1 MSQKIKLVLST
12 ALVVLLTGLLL
23 FTQQYWQLD
32 LADLNLTKHVT
43 TEYNQLVLF
52 KGVTFLGKTLFLV
65 VLGFLLGNETNLRYV
80 RAIKLWLATVV
91 TSLAL
96 QVVALYLNDS
106 FSVSDLYNSLLP
118 VLRNTYP
125 LASGVLIGLCCLKKA
140 DEYFLKLSW
149 KQILVIVIIMTG
161 LPTIFGQD
169 PFGIWN
175 GTGLTFGLVMFLVGA
190 VIAKKPVEIK
200 AWLAL
205 AISLIAGIFY
215 LLLNYWMPYISHDI
229 HGDYSTAGRFLNNGA
244 LPAVIFAVF
253 MGMAILPYFKE
264 MKRRWQLVLANF
276 AYIGLL
282 LATNNVILA
291 VTKAQFDKKY
301 SNTAS
306 LIKAHAVFSQS
317 MHQLGWLIITTFI
330 LGALAYLPVNRRLE
344 KNWANFD
351 LVNVLRTVRNWSREN
366 KRYLWGILG
375 AVILSYSSF
384 LFVSPNF
391 KITLNMGPTYSA
403 WHYIF
408 LARPMMIWLNALI
421 IIALWGII
429 FGLTNRYWVSTLG
442 VAISMLVLLVTE
454 NIKVGIRNEPI
465 LPSEIV
471 MLKAINELLH
481 MATTPVLVGG
491 AVGLG
496 LGISLIV
503 YMERKYPQPGIK
515 WLTRVVL
522 VSVSCLFFSSSLFLN
537 HNKGKIHTVSL
548 ALGNDPAFYN
558 QLLGAQQNGPLL
570 QFLDNVDTQVMEK
583 PADYS
588 QAKMAEL
595 ANKYNAVAQKL
606 NQTRTNNWHDQSIIF
621 SLSESFADPNR
632 VPGVSLAHNPIKQI
646 QGIMAKNT
654 SGLMLSSG
662 YGGGTAN
669 IEYMSLTGLTV
680 ANFSATLPTPYTQ
693 LVPFQKQAWSFNQLF
708 AKSAAIHPYEGVFYS
723 RPTTY
728 KKFGFERFYHLGS
741 KYKITDQET
750 IDRSPYLDDKTAF
763 ANTLRVLKERGNGQF
778 INLVSMQ
785 NHFPYDKGYYDG
797 TKKYRATGSAVTDET
812 TADMIADFATGLS
825 YTDKAVANFI
835 KQIDKLNR
843 PVTIVFYGD
852 HLPGIYSGNN
862 MKEDGVVLHETDY
875 FIYSNKYARKHG
887 AKIKLAKATGL
898 VAPNDFPA
906 MVAEQTNS
914 KVNGYLA
921 LLTKVKDELPAM
933 STNPKLNAT
942 NNYNTMVSFVTKQGK
957 ILKSEQL
964 TKKQQELY
972 HDYQLVQYDMTAGK
986 QYLLKNKDFSK

>member
-1 MSQKIKLVLST
+1 MSHKLKEAISITLVL
-12 ALVVLLTGLLL
+12 LLTGLVL
-23 FTQQYWQLD
+23 FSQQYWQID
-32 LADLNLTKHVT
+32 LSLEKSIANKYSYLS
-43 TEYNQLVLF
+43 LF
-52 KGVTFLGKTLFLV
+52 KGITFLGKPLFLII
-65 VLGFLLGNETNLRYV
+65 LGFLLGNETNLRYV
-80 RAIKLWLATVV
+80 RAIKFWLVMVV
-91 TSLAL
+91 TSISL
-96 QVVALYLNDS
+96 QVIILYFDNS
-106 FSVSDLYNSLLP
+106 FSISELYNSLLP
-118 VLRNTYP
+118 LLRNTYP
-125 LASGVLIGLCCLKKA
+125 LASGVIVGLCCLKKV
-140 DEYFLKLSW
+140 DEYLLKLSW
-149 KQILVIVIIMTG
+149 RQLIIVFVVATG
-161 LPTIFGQD
+161 LPSIFGQD
-169 PFGIWN
+169 PFAMNN
-175 GTGLTFGLVMFLVGA
+175 GNGLTFGLVMFLFGA
-190 VIAKKPVEIK
+190 IVARKKV
-200 AWLAL
+200 WLQTKRCLIL
-205 AISLIAGIFY
+205 ATIMGASY
-215 LLLNYWMPYISHDI
+215 LLINYWMPYISYDV
-229 HGDYSTAGRFLNNGA
+229 HGNYSTAGRFLNSGA
-244 LPAVIFAVF
+244 LPAVLFAVF
-253 MGMAILPYFKE
+253 MGMGILPFLGSLARTWKLRLADFAYLGLICATNSSLLSIVKHHFEKNSAVSE
-264 MKRRWQLVLANF
+264 VTLLVIFELGGLVL
-276 AYIGLL
+276 GTLM
-282 LATNNVILA
+282 LA
-291 VTKAQFDKKY
+291 VLAR
-301 SNTAS
+301 TA
-306 LIKAHAVFSQS
+306 
-317 MHQLGWLIITTFI
+317 
-330 LGALAYLPVNRRLE
+330 VNKRLE
-344 KNWANFD
+344 EQWLGYD
-351 LVNVLRTVRNWSREN
+351 LIDVLDSLKSKVLEN
-366 KRYLWGILG
+366 KRYLLGILG
-375 AVILSYSSF
+375 AVVLSYSSF
-384 LFVSPNF
+384 FFVTPNLELTIG
-391 KITLNMGPTYSA
+391 KTTHDIGE
-403 WHYIF
+403 YIF

-442 VAISMLVLLVTE
+442 VAISMLVLFVTE

-522 VSVSCLFFSSSLFLN
+522 VAVSCLFFSSSLFLN

-548 ALGNDPAFYN
+548 ALGNDPIFYN

-583 PADYS
+583 PVDYS

-595 ANKYNAVAQKL
+595 ANKYNGVAQKL
-606 NQTRTNNWHDQSIIF
+606 NQTRTNNWQDQSIIF

-728 KKFGFERFYHLGS
+728 KKFGFDRFYHLGS
-741 KYKITDQET
+741 KYKITDQEK

-763 ANTLRVLKERGNGQF
+763 VNTLRVLKERGNGQF

-862 MKEDGVVLHETDY
+862 MKKDGVVLHETDY

-887 AKIKLAKATGL
+887 AKTKLAKATGL

-957 ILKSEQL
+957 ILKPEQL
-964 TKKQQELY
+964 TKQQQELY

-986 QYLLKNKDFSK
+986 QYLLKNKNFSK

>member
-1 MSQKIKLVLST
+1 MSQKIKL
-12 ALVVLLTGLLL
+12 ALLTVVVVLLTGLLL
-23 FTQQYWQLD
+23 FSQQYWQLD

-43 TEYNQLVLF
+43 TEYNQLALF
-52 KGVTFLGKTLFLV
+52 KGLTFLGKPLFLV
-65 VLGFLLGNETNLRYV
+65 VLGFLLGNELKLRY
-80 RAIKLWLATVV
+80 AKAAKLWMLTII
-91 TSLAL
+91 TSAVL
-96 QVVALYLNDS
+96 QVVALYLNND
-106 FSVSDLYNSLLP
+106 FSISELYNSLLP
-118 VLRNTYP
+118 LLRNTYP
-125 LASGVLIGLCCLKKA
+125 LASGVMVGLCCLKKV
-140 DEYFLKLSW
+140 DEYLLKLSW
-149 KQILVIVIIMTG
+149 RQLIIVLIVATG
-161 LPTIFGQD
+161 LPSIFGQD
-169 PFGIWN
+169 PFAMNDGN
-175 GTGLTFGLVMFLVGA
+175 GLTFGLVMFLFGA
-190 VIAKKPVEIK
+190 IVARKKV
-200 AWLAL
+200 WLQTKRCLIL
-205 AISLIAGIFY
+205 ATIMGAGY
-215 LLLNYWMPYISHDI
+215 LLINYWMPYISYDV
-229 HGDYSTAGRFLNNGA
+229 HGNYSTAGRFLNSGA
-244 LPAVIFAVF
+244 LLAVLFAVF
-253 MGMAILPYFKE
+253 MGMGILPFLGSLARTWKLRLADFAYLGLICATNSSLLSIVKHHFEKNSAILQVTF
-264 MKRRWQLVLANF
+264 LVIVELG
-276 AYIGLL
+276 GLSL
-282 LATNNVILA
+282 GTLILA
-291 VTKAQFDKKY
+291 FLAR
-301 SNTAS
+301 TA
-306 LIKAHAVFSQS
+306 
-317 MHQLGWLIITTFI
+317 
-330 LGALAYLPVNRRLE
+330 VNRCLE
-344 KNWANFD
+344 EQWLGYD
-351 LVNVLRTVRNWSREN
+351 LINVLDSLKSKVLEN
-366 KRYLWGILG
+366 KRYLLGILG
-375 AVILSYSSF
+375 AVVLSYSSF
-384 LFVSPNF
+384 FFVTPNLELTIG
-391 KITLNMGPTYSA
+391 KTTHDIGE
-403 WHYIF
+403 YIF

-442 VAISMLVLLVTE
+442 VAISMLVLFVTE

-548 ALGNDPAFYN
+548 ALGNDPTFYN

-570 QFLDNVDTQVMEK
+570 QFLDNVDTQVMEQ
-583 PADYS
+583 PSDYS
-588 QAKMAEL
+588 KAKMAEL
-595 ANKYNAVAQKL
+595 VNKYNALAQKL
-606 NQTRTNNWHDQSIIF
+606 NQTRANNWHDQSIIF

-632 VPGVSLAHNPIKQI
+632 VPGVKLAHNSIKQI

-693 LVPFQKQAWSFNQLF
+693 LVPFQKHAWSFNQLF

-728 KKFGFERFYHLGS
+728 KKFGFDRFYHLGS
-741 KYKITDQET
+741 KYKITDQEK

-862 MKEDGVVLHETDY
+862 MKKDGVVLHETDY

-887 AKIKLAKATGL
+887 AKTKLVKATGL

-957 ILKSEQL
+957 ILKPEQL
-964 TKKQQELY
+964 TKQQQELY

>member
-1 MSQKIKLVLST
+1 MSQKIKLALLT

-43 TEYNQLVLF
+43 TEYNQLALF
-52 KGVTFLGKTLFLV
+52 KGVTFLGKNLFLV
-65 VLGFLLGNETNLRYV
+65 VLGFLLGDEAKLRYAKAV
-80 RAIKLWLATVV
+80 KLWALTII
-91 TSLAL
+91 TSAVL
-96 QVVALYLNDS
+96 QVVALYLNND
-106 FSVSDLYNSLLP
+106 FSISELYNSLLP
-118 VLRNTYP
+118 LLRNTYP
-125 LASGVLIGLCCLKKA
+125 LASGVMVGLCCLKKV
-140 DEYFLKLSW
+140 DEYLLKLSW
-149 KQILVIVIIMTG
+149 RQLIIVLVVATG
-161 LPTIFGQD
+161 LPSIFGQD
-169 PFGIWN
+169 PFAMNDGN
-175 GTGLTFGLVMFLVGA
+175 GLTFGLVMFLFGA
-190 VIAKKPVEIK
+190 IVARKKVWLQAKRCLV
-200 AWLAL
+200 LATTMGV
-205 AISLIAGIFY
+205 SY
-215 LLLNYWMPYISHDI
+215 LLINYWMPYISYAV
-229 HGDYSTAGRFLNNGA
+229 HGNYSAAGRFLNSGA
-244 LPAVIFAVF
+244 LPAVLFAVF
-253 MGMAILPYFKE
+253 MGMGILPFLGSLARTWKLRLADFAYLGLICATNSNLLSIV
-264 MKRRWQLVLANF
+264 KRHFEKNSAVSEVTLLVIAELGGLVL
-276 AYIGLL
+276 GTLM
-282 LATNNVILA
+282 LA
-291 VTKAQFDKKY
+291 VLAR
-301 SNTAS
+301 TA
-306 LIKAHAVFSQS
+306 
-317 MHQLGWLIITTFI
+317 
-330 LGALAYLPVNRRLE
+330 VNKRLE
-344 KNWANFD
+344 EQWLGYD
-351 LVNVLRTVRNWSREN
+351 LIDVLDSLKSKVLEN
-366 KRYLWGILG
+366 KRYLLGILG
-375 AVILSYSSF
+375 AVVLSYSSF
-384 LFVSPNF
+384 FFVTPNLELTIGKTTYDIGEYILF
-391 KITLNMGPTYSA
+391 
-403 WHYIF
+403 
-408 LARPMMIWLNALI
+408 ARPMMIWLNALI

-442 VAISMLVLLVTE
+442 VAISMLVLFVTE

-537 HNKGKIHTVSL
+537 HNKGKIHTASL
-548 ALGNDPAFYN
+548 ALGNDPTFYN

-741 KYKITDQET
+741 KYKITDQEK

-763 ANTLRVLKERGNGQF
+763 ANALRVLKERGNGQF

-797 TKKYRATGSAVTDET
+797 TKKYRVTGSAVTDET

-862 MKEDGVVLHETDY
+862 MKKDGVVLHETDY

-887 AKIKLAKATGL
+887 AKTKLAKATGL

-933 STNPKLNAT
+933 STSPKLNAT
-942 NNYNTMVSFVTKQGK
+942 NNYNTMVSFVAKQGK
-957 ILKSEQL
+957 ILKPEQL

>member
-1 MSQKIKLVLST
+1 MSHKLKEAISITLVL
-12 ALVVLLTGLLL
+12 LLTGLVL
-23 FTQQYWQLD
+23 FSQQYWQID
-32 LADLNLTKHVT
+32 LSLEKSITNKYSYLS
-43 TEYNQLVLF
+43 LF
-52 KGVTFLGKTLFLV
+52 KGITFLGKPLFLII
-65 VLGFLLGNETNLRYV
+65 LGFLLENETNLRYV
-80 RAIKLWLATVV
+80 RAIKFWLVMVV
-91 TSLAL
+91 TSISL
-96 QVVALYLNDS
+96 QVIILYFDNS
-106 FSVSDLYNSLLP
+106 FSISELYNSLLP
-118 VLRNTYP
+118 LLRSTYP
-125 LASGVLIGLCCLKKA
+125 LASGVIVGLCCLKKV
-140 DEYFLKLSW
+140 DEYSLKLSW
-149 KQILVIVIIMTG
+149 RQLIIVFVVATG
-161 LPTIFGQD
+161 LPSIFGQD
-169 PFGIWN
+169 PFAMNN
-175 GTGLTFGLVMFLVGA
+175 GNGLTFGLVMFLFGA
-190 VIAKKPVEIK
+190 IVARKKV
-200 AWLAL
+200 WLQTKRCLIL
-205 AISLIAGIFY
+205 ATIMGTSY
-215 LLLNYWMPYISHDI
+215 LLINYWMPYISYDV
-229 HGDYSTAGRFLNNGA
+229 HGNYSTAGRFLNSGA
-244 LPAVIFAVF
+244 LPAVLFAVF
-253 MGMAILPYFKE
+253 MGMGILPFLGSLARTWKLRLADFAYLGLICATNSSLLPIV
-264 MKRRWQLVLANF
+264 KRHFEKNSTAPQVMLLIIAELGGLALGTLMLAVLAR
-276 AYIGLL
+276 
-282 LATNNVILA
+282 TA
-291 VTKAQFDKKY
+291 VNK
-301 SNTAS
+301 
-306 LIKAHAVFSQS
+306 
-317 MHQLGWLIITTFI
+317 
-330 LGALAYLPVNRRLE
+330 RLE
-344 KNWANFD
+344 EQWLGYD
-351 LVNVLRTVRNWSREN
+351 LIDVLDSLKSKVLEN
-366 KRYLWGILG
+366 KRYLLGILG
-375 AVILSYSSF
+375 AVVLSYSSF
-384 LFVSPNF
+384 FFVTPNLELTIGKTTHDIGEYILF
-391 KITLNMGPTYSA
+391 
-403 WHYIF
+403 
-408 LARPMMIWLNALI
+408 ARPMMIWLNALI

-442 VAISMLVLLVTE
+442 VAISMLVLFVTE

-503 YMERKYPQPGIK
+503 YMERKYPQPGTK
-515 WLTRVVL
+515 WMTRL
-522 VSVSCLFFSSSLFLN
+522 IMLAVSCLFFSSSLFLN
-537 HNKGKIHTVSL
+537 HNKGKMHTVSL
-548 ALGNDPAFYN
+548 ALGNDPTFYN

-588 QAKMAEL
+588 QAKIAEI
-595 ANKYNAVAQKL
+595 ANKYNGVAQKL
-606 NQTRTNNWHDQSIIF
+606 NQTRTNNWQDQSIIF

-728 KKFGFERFYHLGS
+728 KKFGFDRFYHLGS
-741 KYKITDQET
+741 KYKITDQEK

-797 TKKYRATGSAVTDET
+797 TKKYCATGSAVTDET
-812 TADMIADFATGLS
+812 TADMIADFATGLN

-862 MKEDGVVLHETDY
+862 MKKDGVVLHETDY

-887 AKIKLAKATGL
+887 AKTKLAKATGL

-957 ILKSEQL
+957 ILKPEQL
-964 TKKQQELY
+964 TKQQQELY

>member
-1 MSQKIKLVLST
+1 MSHKLKEAISITLVL
-12 ALVVLLTGLLL
+12 LLTGLVL
-23 FTQQYWQLD
+23 FSQQYWQID
-32 LADLNLTKHVT
+32 LSLEKSITNKYSYLS
-43 TEYNQLVLF
+43 LF
-52 KGVTFLGKTLFLV
+52 KGITFLGKPLFLII
-65 VLGFLLGNETNLRYV
+65 LGFLLGNETNLRYV
-80 RAIKLWLATVV
+80 RAIKFWLVMVV
-91 TSLAL
+91 TSISL
-96 QVVALYLNDS
+96 QVIILYFDNS
-106 FSVSDLYNSLLP
+106 FSISELYNSLLP
-118 VLRNTYP
+118 LLRNTYP
-125 LASGVLIGLCCLKKA
+125 LASGVIVGLCCLKKV
-140 DEYFLKLSW
+140 DEYLLKLSW
-149 KQILVIVIIMTG
+149 RQLIIVFVVATG
-161 LPTIFGQD
+161 LPSIFGQD
-169 PFGIWN
+169 PFAMNN
-175 GTGLTFGLVMFLVGA
+175 GNGLTFGLVMFLFGA
-190 VIAKKPVEIK
+190 IVARKKV
-200 AWLAL
+200 WLQTKRCLIL
-205 AISLIAGIFY
+205 ATIMGASY
-215 LLLNYWMPYISHDI
+215 LLINYWMPYISYDV
-229 HGDYSTAGRFLNNGA
+229 HGNYSTAGRFLNSGA
-244 LPAVIFAVF
+244 LPAVLFAVF
-253 MGMAILPYFKE
+253 MGMGILPFLGSLARTWKLRLADFAYLGLICATNSSLLPIV
-264 MKRRWQLVLANF
+264 KRHFEKNSTAPQVMLLIIAELGGLALGTLMLAVLAR
-276 AYIGLL
+276 
-282 LATNNVILA
+282 TA
-291 VTKAQFDKKY
+291 VNK
-301 SNTAS
+301 
-306 LIKAHAVFSQS
+306 
-317 MHQLGWLIITTFI
+317 
-330 LGALAYLPVNRRLE
+330 RLE
-344 KNWANFD
+344 EQWLGYD
-351 LVNVLRTVRNWSREN
+351 LIDVLDSLKSKVLEN
-366 KRYLWGILG
+366 KRYLLGILG
-375 AVILSYSSF
+375 AVVLSYSSF
-384 LFVSPNF
+384 FFVTPNLELTIG
-391 KITLNMGPTYSA
+391 KTTHDIGE
-403 WHYIF
+403 YIF

-442 VAISMLVLLVTE
+442 VAISMLVLFVTE

-522 VSVSCLFFSSSLFLN
+522 VAVSCLFFSSSLFLN

-548 ALGNDPAFYN
+548 ALGNDPIFYN

-583 PADYS
+583 PVDYS

-595 ANKYNAVAQKL
+595 ANKYNGVAQKL
-606 NQTRTNNWHDQSIIF
+606 NQTRTNNWQDQSIIF

-728 KKFGFERFYHLGS
+728 KKFGFDRFYHLGS
-741 KYKITDQET
+741 KYKITDQEK

-763 ANTLRVLKERGNGQF
+763 VNTLRVLKERGNGQF

-835 KQIDKLNR
+835 KQIDKLNQ

-862 MKEDGVVLHETDY
+862 MKKDGVVLHETDY

-887 AKIKLAKATGL
+887 AKTKLAKATGL
-898 VAPNDFPA
+898 VAPNDFSA

-957 ILKSEQL
+957 ILKPEQL
-964 TKKQQELY
+964 TKQQQELY

-986 QYLLKNKDFSK
+986 QYLLKNKNFSK

>member
-1 MSQKIKLVLST
+1 MSHKLKEAISITLVL
-12 ALVVLLTGLLL
+12 LLTGLVL
-23 FTQQYWQLD
+23 FSQQYWQID
-32 LADLNLTKHVT
+32 LSLEKSITNKYSYLS
-43 TEYNQLVLF
+43 LF
-52 KGVTFLGKTLFLV
+52 KGITFLGKPLFLII
-65 VLGFLLGNETNLRYV
+65 LGFLLGNETNLRYV
-80 RAIKLWLATVV
+80 RAIKFWLVMVV
-91 TSLAL
+91 TSISL
-96 QVVALYLNDS
+96 QVIILYFDNS
-106 FSVSDLYNSLLP
+106 FSISELYNSLLP
-118 VLRNTYP
+118 LLRNTYP
-125 LASGVLIGLCCLKKA
+125 LASGVIVGLCCLKKV
-140 DEYFLKLSW
+140 DEYSLKLSW
-149 KQILVIVIIMTG
+149 RQLIIVLVVATG
-161 LPTIFGQD
+161 LPSIFGQD
-169 PFGIWN
+169 PFAMNDGN
-175 GTGLTFGLVMFLVGA
+175 GLTFGLVMFLFGA
-190 VIAKKPVEIK
+190 IVARKKV
-200 AWLAL
+200 WLQTKRCLIL
-205 AISLIAGIFY
+205 ATIMGASY
-215 LLLNYWMPYISHDI
+215 LLINYWMPYISYDV
-229 HGDYSTAGRFLNNGA
+229 HGNYSTAGRFLNSGA
-244 LPAVIFAVF
+244 LPAVLFAVF
-253 MGMAILPYFKE
+253 MGMGILPFLGSLARNWKLRLADFAYLGLICATNSSLLPIL
-264 MKRRWQLVLANF
+264 KRHFEKNSTAPQVMLLIIAELGGLALGTLILVVLAR
-276 AYIGLL
+276 
-282 LATNNVILA
+282 TA
-291 VTKAQFDKKY
+291 VNK
-301 SNTAS
+301 
-306 LIKAHAVFSQS
+306 
-317 MHQLGWLIITTFI
+317 
-330 LGALAYLPVNRRLE
+330 RLE
-344 KNWANFD
+344 EQWLGYD
-351 LVNVLRTVRNWSREN
+351 LIDVLDSLKSKVLEN
-366 KRYLWGILG
+366 KRYLLGILG
-375 AVILSYSSF
+375 AVALSYSSF
-384 LFVSPNF
+384 FFVTPNLELTIGKMTHDIGEYILF
-391 KITLNMGPTYSA
+391 
-403 WHYIF
+403 
-408 LARPMMIWLNALI
+408 ARPMMIWLNALI
-421 IIALWGII
+421 IIALWCII

-442 VAISMLVLLVTE
+442 VAISMLVLFVTE

-496 LGISLIV
+496 LGISSIV

-515 WLTRVVL
+515 WITRLILVV
-522 VSVSCLFFSSSLFLN
+522 VSCLFFSYSLFLN

-548 ALGNDPAFYN
+548 ALGNDPTFYN

-583 PADYS
+583 PAGYS

-595 ANKYNAVAQKL
+595 ANKYNGVAQKL

-621 SLSESFADPNR
+621 SLSESFTDPNR
-632 VPGVSLAHNPIKQI
+632 VPGVRLAHNPIKQI

-862 MKEDGVVLHETDY
+862 MKKDGVVLHETDY

-887 AKIKLAKATGL
+887 AKTKLAKATGL

-957 ILKSEQL
+957 ILKPEQL